1 MVLNAGQS
9 VTELISNVR
18 IREDMGVEENLR
30 LIEAADDA
38 LNAYDVDR
46 LIGLC
51 SEDFVFEAPLLP
63 EPLKG
68 PEAFGQFI
76 GGFLTAFPD
85 LHVETT
91 RAFGQD
97 DWVCVE
103 HVTSGTHTGPMGT
116 PDGQTIP
123 PTNRKMR
130 FEDVLVFRVKDNKI
144 TSRRLYFD
152 QLGFMAQLG
161 LVPEG

>member
-1 MVLNAGQS
+1 MLNAGQS

-18 IREDMGVEENLR
+18 IPEDMTVEENLR

-63 EPLKG
+63 EPLNG

-85 LHVETT
+85 LQVETT

-123 PTNRKMR
+123 PTNKKMR
-130 FEDVLVFRVKDNKI
+130 FEDVLVFRVKDDKI

>member
-1 MVLNAGQS
+1 MKKGLSKVIRNAC
-9 VTELISNVR
+9 
-18 IREDMGVEENLR
+18 IRKNMSVEENLR

-38 LNAYDVDR
+38 VNAHDVDR

-51 SEDFVFEAPLLP
+51 SEDHVFQGPMLP

-68 PEAFGQFI
+68 PEAFGQFLEEV
-76 GGFLTAFPD
+76 FFTPFPD

-103 HVTSGTHTGPMGT
+103 HITSGTHTGPMGT

-123 PTNRKMR
+123 PTNKKMR
-130 FEDVLVFRVKDNKI
+130 FEDLLVFRIKDNKI
-144 TSRRLYFD
+144 ASRRLYFD